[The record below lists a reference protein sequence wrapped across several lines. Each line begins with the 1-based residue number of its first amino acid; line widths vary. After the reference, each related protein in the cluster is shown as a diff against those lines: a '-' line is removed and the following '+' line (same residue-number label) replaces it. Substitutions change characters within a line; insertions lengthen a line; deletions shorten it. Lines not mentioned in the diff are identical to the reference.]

1 VTWGTLAVGS
11 WRLAGSEK
19 VFTLASDAETIF
31 LEGADGIQMVD
42 AGKLSHG

>member
-1 VTWGTLAVGS
+1 VTLGKLAVDS

-19 VFTLASDAETIF
+19 VFTLASDAETSF

-42 AGKLSHG
+42 AGKFSHG